1 MLSKIATRS
10 RLNNAILKKA
20 TRSFGVWSHVDQA
33 PADPILGLNDAFKA
47 DSRSE
52 KVLLGMG
59 AYRDDA
65 GQPYILDC
73 VRQAEARIVESAMG
87 HEYSSIDGIP
97 TYREKCVRLA
107 YGEDS
112 VHAAEG
118 RVVSCQSI
126 SGTGSLRVG
135 LDFMRQWYPNKH
147 AKVYVPD
154 PSWPTHKGIAAK
166 AGFEHAEYR
175 YYDRASKSFDCAG
188 MLEDLNNADDESI
201 VIFHVCAH
209 NPTGC
214 DPTKE

>member
-1 MLSKIATRS
+1 MLSKVLRRAT
-10 RLNNAILKKA
+10 LNNTIHRQAA
-20 TRSFGVWSHVDQA
+20 RSFGVWGHVDQA

-65 GQPYILDC
+65 GAPYILDC
-73 VRQAEARIVESAMG
+73 VRQAERAIVDSQMG

-135 LDFMRQWYPNKH
+135 LDFMR
-147 AKVYVPD
+147 
-154 PSWPTHKGIAAK
+154 
-166 AGFEHAEYR
+166 
-175 YYDRASKSFDCAG
+175 
-188 MLEDLNNADDESI
+188 
-201 VIFHVCAH
+201 
-209 NPTGC
+209 
-214 DPTKE
+214 